1 MSEIRVATRPAD
13 RYGRTVPS
21 ARKMVTLGAVLTA
34 SITAWAAWASLGS
47 ADPVAYST
55 LSQRVVD
62 QTLIDVTFQ
71 VSMPPGARAICTVR
85 AVNTVSTPVGN
96 VDVTVGPSTDRSF
109 SVTVR
114 LPTMEQAAA
123 GDVKACVLA

>member
-1 MSEIRVATRPAD
+1 MSEVRVATRPAD
-13 RYGRTVPS
+13 RYGRAVPS
-21 ARKMVTLGAVLTA
+21 QRKMVILGAVLVA
-34 SITAWAAWASLGS
+34 SITAWVAWASFGS
-47 ADPVAYST
+47 GNPVTYSK
-55 LSQRVVD
+55 LSQHVVD
-62 QTLIDVTFQ
+62 QTLVDVTFQ
-71 VSMPPGARAICTVR
+71 VAMPPGKRAICTVR
-85 AVNTVSTPVGN
+85 AVNTGRTPVGN